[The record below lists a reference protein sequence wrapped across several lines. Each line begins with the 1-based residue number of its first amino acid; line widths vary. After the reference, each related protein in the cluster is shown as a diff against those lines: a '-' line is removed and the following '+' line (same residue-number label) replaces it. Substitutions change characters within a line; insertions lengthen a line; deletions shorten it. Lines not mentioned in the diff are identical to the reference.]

1 VSFSGS
7 FEIRKFQGSFISKG
21 AQLVNSSPWCFSSGT
36 IRTVKRLWLRPLEV
50 RMTAGTAREKG
61 GPGHFLREGENRM
74 KNPRTRRPISLGLL
88 ILGGV
93 LLFLAPEN
101 AWLGLV
107 FIGLGILLEVAGIML
122 AHRSGN

>member
-1 VSFSGS
+1 
-7 FEIRKFQGSFISKG
+7 
-21 AQLVNSSPWCFSSGT
+21 
-36 IRTVKRLWLRPLEV
+36 
-50 RMTAGTAREKG
+50 
-61 GPGHFLREGENRM
+61 M
-74 KNPRTRRPISLGLL
+74 KNPRTRRPVSFGLL

-107 FIGLGILLEVAGIML
+107 FVGLGILLEVAGIML